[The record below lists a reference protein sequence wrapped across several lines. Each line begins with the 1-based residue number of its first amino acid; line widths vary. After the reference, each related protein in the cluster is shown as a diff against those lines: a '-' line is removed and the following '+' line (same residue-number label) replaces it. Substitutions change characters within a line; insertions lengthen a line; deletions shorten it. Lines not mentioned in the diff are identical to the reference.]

1 MNDQMISALI
11 DAYCLRDC
19 VAILAA
25 FAPDLLGALS
35 EDIRLRPDDPK
46 TLEKA
51 RRAVHEARAREK
63 RMN

>member
-1 MNDQMISALI
+1 MYDQMVSALV
-11 DAYCLRDC
+11 DTYCLRDC
-19 VAILAA
+19 VAILAL
-25 FAPDLLGALS
+25 FAPDLLAGLADDVRS
-35 EDIRLRPDDPK
+35 RPDDPA